1 MSENKVLRK
10 IFGPKRDEVTGEWR
24 RLHIENLHDLYSSC
38 NFIRMIESRRN
49 EMCGHV
55 ARTGDSRGTYSILV
69 EKPEGN
75 RLPGRPRHRWVDNIP
90 VDF

>member
-1 MSENKVLRK
+1 
-10 IFGPKRDEVTGEWR
+10 
-24 RLHIENLHDLYSSC
+24 
-38 NFIRMIESRRN
+38 
-49 EMCGHV
+49 MCGHV